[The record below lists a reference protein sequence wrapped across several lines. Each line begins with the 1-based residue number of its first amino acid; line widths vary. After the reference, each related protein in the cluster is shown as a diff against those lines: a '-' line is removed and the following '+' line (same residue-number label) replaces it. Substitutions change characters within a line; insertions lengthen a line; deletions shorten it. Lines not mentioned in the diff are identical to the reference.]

1 MTTKETKMTVAP
13 LMDLFEADD
22 AFLLRGDLPGVDED
36 NLQISVEKRELVI
49 EGSSEVAGEVHYRR
63 SFRISEKIDVE
74 RISAEL
80 DAGVLSVR
88 LPKII
93 AAQKRRIE
101 IKSA

>member
-1 MTTKETKMTVAP
+1 MTSNETKRTVAP

-36 NLQISVEKRELVI
+36 DLQISVEKRELVI
-49 EGSSEVAGEVHYRR
+49 EGRSGVAGGIHYRR
-63 SFRISEKIDVE
+63 SFRISGKIDVE
-74 RISAEL
+74 GISAEL

-88 LPKII
+88 LPKIA